1 MLNWQRDFISS
12 RFSDI
17 PVFQPSQVPRIVSLW
32 REKASRTLAGIG
44 QKVSAFLVASNKQEF
59 NSYSKVSVVL
69 FELVV
74 SKQLAFSC
82 LLCHSSLLYSIRL
95 RKRSRTPPRRP
106 RFTLSTMINRAPR
119 RAKNLTLPKTR
130 RNFTLATM
138 LVDFTQPMRKVSSRC
153 LSICC
158 K

>member
-82 LLCHSSLLYSIRL
+82 Y
-95 RKRSRTPPRRP
+95 
-106 RFTLSTMINRAPR
+106 TLSFQFIILDPTEEKKSNTAE
-119 RAKNLTLPKTR
+119 KTEVHIID
-130 RNFTLATM
+130 NDKPGTTESEEFNTAE
-138 LVDFTQPMRKVSSRC
+138 DEEEFYSGDDVSGFHTTDEESFV
-153 LSICC
+153 
-158 K
+158 